1 MSTADL
7 EAQLS
12 ATDDPA
18 ERHAI
23 AVAAVGESLLEAQK
37 RAQIV
42 ADLENAR
49 DDTHA
54 SIADSATTTAAL
66 IDPILGMWKH

>member
-7 EAQLS
+7 EAKLS

-23 AVAAVGESLLEAQK
+23 AVAAVGESLREAQH
-37 RAQIV
+37 RAQLV

-54 SIADSATTTAAL
+54 PIAASAANMAAL